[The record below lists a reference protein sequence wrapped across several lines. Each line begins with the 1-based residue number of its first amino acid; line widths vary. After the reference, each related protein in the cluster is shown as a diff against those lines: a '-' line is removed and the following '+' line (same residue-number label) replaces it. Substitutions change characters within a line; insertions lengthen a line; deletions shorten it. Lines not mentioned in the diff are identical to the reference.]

1 MRSVVIL
8 ALTFLSLLTATNVVW
23 AWPGITLIGNTFA
36 EDFLDGFDHPDAVTT
51 VQNVVFDPGLARLLD
66 DGALVYEF
74 AYETVQSEWG
84 TADALYGS
92 FWVSFLD
99 ELQDGGSLVVLLET
113 DEFAY
118 GPAMQIRLEV
128 VQSDLL
134 VSVDIQDY
142 PTLSATV
149 PRSLGVTHFGFDRSI
164 DQWAPRVVNAD
175 GHQIE
180 LFDLTMFGAIHPR
193 HLSISGHGFAIDA
206 ITIETYTAVGTN
218 TQSWSSL
225 KSAY

>member
-8 ALTFLSLLTATNVVW
+8 AIAFLSLFTVASVVW
-23 AWPGITLIGNTFA
+23 AWPGVTIIGNTFS
-36 EDFLDGFDHPDAVTT
+36 EDFLDGFDHPDAVAT

-66 DGALVYEF
+66 DGALVYDF
-74 AYETVQSEWG
+74 AYEVVQSEWG

-99 ELQDGGSLVVLLET
+99 ELQDGGALVVLLET
-113 DEFAY
+113 EEFGY
-118 GPAMQIRLEV
+118 GPAIQIRLEV

-142 PTLSATV
+142 PTRSATV

-164 DQWAPRVVNAD
+164 DQWAPTVVNAD
-175 GHQIE
+175 GHQID
-180 LFDLTMFGAIHPR
+180 LFDLNMFGPIQPR
-193 HLSISGHGFAIDA
+193 RLSISGHGFAIDA
-206 ITIETYTAVGTN
+206 ITIETYTAVGTD